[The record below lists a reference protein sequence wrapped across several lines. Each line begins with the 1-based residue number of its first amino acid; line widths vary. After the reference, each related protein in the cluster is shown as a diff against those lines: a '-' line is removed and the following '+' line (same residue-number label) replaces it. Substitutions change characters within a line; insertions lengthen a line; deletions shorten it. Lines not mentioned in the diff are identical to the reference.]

1 MLAGPERLQNAH
13 VKIGERAAAH
23 AVASGHVPIDDGAV
37 IVVKAGSTS
46 CDLVERTVQALGR
59 ERIFGVVLNRANENA
74 QTSEYYDYYRYYA
87 AAN

>member
-1 MLAGPERLQNAH
+1 MCIRD
-13 VKIGERAAAH
+13 R
-23 AVASGHVPIDDGAV
+23 
-37 IVVKAGSTS
+37 GSTS

-59 ERIFGVVLNRANENA
+59 ERIFGVVLNRASGNA